1 MIFIISDFIFIF
13 FGLIAIITAFFMFDD
28 IILKGY
34 FATKLR
40 MRFDVEKLKEQK

>member
-1 MIFIISDFIFIF
+1 MFFIISDTIMILFSLVF
-13 FGLIAIITAFFMFDD
+13 FVFVFFAFDE

-40 MRFDVEKLKEQK
+40 KRFDVESLK

>member
-1 MIFIISDFIFIF
+1 MLMSNIIMLVFMAIFLVMI
-13 FGLIAIITAFFMFDD
+13 FFMFDD

-40 MRFDVEKLKEQK
+40 KRFDVESLK

>member
-1 MIFIISDFIFIF
+1 MLFFMAIFLVAIF
-13 FGLIAIITAFFMFDD
+13 FAFDD

-40 MRFDVEKLKEQK
+40 KRFDVESLK

>member
-1 MIFIISDFIFIF
+1 MFFIISDILMLMFSLVF
-13 FGLIAIITAFFMFDD
+13 FVFVFFAFDE

-40 MRFDVEKLKEQK
+40 KRFDVESLK